1 MWEIMSAE
9 INCEIHLTESLA
21 MDPPASV
28 CGLYFAHPKSTY
40 FATGKITKD
49 QVAILVSWMIKSSM
63 FS

>member
-1 MWEIMSAE
+1 MNAE

-49 QVAILVSWMIKSSM
+49 QVVYSHSINNQE
-63 FS
+63 